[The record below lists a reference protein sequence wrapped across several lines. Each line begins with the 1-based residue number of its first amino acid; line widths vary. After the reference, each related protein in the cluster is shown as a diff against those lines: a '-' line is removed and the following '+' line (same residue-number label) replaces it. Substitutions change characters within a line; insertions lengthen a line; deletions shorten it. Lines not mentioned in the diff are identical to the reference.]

1 VLVPG
6 FTQTAS
12 SWRID
17 GATTL
22 DVPVRDSF
30 VATALALGDAGGRAT
45 YAGYSM
51 GGRLCLRLALE
62 RPDLVDALVLVSATA
77 GLRTDEERAA
87 RVASDEALAQ
97 SVEHDGVSAFLE
109 RWLAQPMFA
118 GVPHDAP
125 GLADRRSL
133 TVDYLTHCLR
143 VLGTG
148 RMEPVW
154 DRLGELTMPV
164 LIVTGTRD
172 AKFDAIGAEMAER
185 ITGARH
191 VGLDGGHALPL
202 EAPDALAATIADFVN
217 PH

>member
-1 VLVPG
+1 MLVPG
-6 FTQTAS
+6 FTQTPS
-12 SWRID
+12 SWRIA

-22 DVPVRDSF
+22 DVPLRDSF
-30 VATALALGDAGGRAT
+30 VATALALGEAGGHAT

-62 RPDLVDALVLVSATA
+62 RPDLVERLVLVSATP
-77 GLRTDEERAA
+77 GLRTDEERTA

-97 SVEHDGVSAFLE
+97 SVERDGVDAFLE

-118 GVPHDAP
+118 GVPADAP
-125 GLADRRSL
+125 GLDDRRSL
-133 TVDYLTHCLR
+133 TAGHLAYCLR

-148 RMEPVW
+148 TMEPVW
-154 DRLGELTMPV
+154 DRLEELHMPV
-164 LIVTGTRD
+164 LVVTGTRD

-191 VGLDGGHALPL
+191 VRLDGGHALPL
-202 EAPDALAATIADFVN
+202 EAPEALAAVINDFVN
-217 PH
+217 SH